1 VINFLRKID
10 WLVMVIYPLAVILM
24 EAFWLYP
31 LLVWV
36 GFWPMFAGLRPV
48 LSFISIVIVLAI
60 SLTITRVVTKR
71 DWPMGMIQF
80 IVVGAGLVTM
90 FFVLRIDY
98 GGGYS
103 FTDGGWFAHVGE
115 MFGATFDKPYTV
127 VLAVPV
133 LIYLWWRG
141 IQLGRTTSYFANI
154 YRSFV
159 IGMIALIILI
169 IFWQVSSQA
178 EDIEGPIS
186 DIGLYVIAFFF
197 FGLIALSV
205 CHMYVMRQRMPAKDT
220 VSSVWRS
227 LPIMLGV
234 IGGIIVIG
242 FVTASLL
249 SSDFFNTV
257 GNALGVVGDALYTA
271 FMWVMEKLN
280 FIFEGIFWVIRW
292 FLSLLRAPEQ
302 QEMEGPPGGGPF
314 EDVEV
319 NGIEIPEIFTTI
331 FQWVVIAAIVAL
343 VIYILAR
350 AIKRYLTRQRPEE
363 IEEIHESLWSTSS
376 LRDDLRQFLNMLGNR
391 FRRKPKKAGISY
403 DDTPG
408 RLNVRDI
415 YRRLLWET
423 SRQGITRRNYET
435 PVEYERRLE
444 KYVPEGAEQLAG
456 ITDLYS
462 EVRYGD
468 IEPREEKV
476 DNANGLWTTLR
487 GMIRRMTGS

>member
-423 SRQGITRRNYET
+423 SRQGVIRRDYET

-468 IEPREEKV
+468 MEPREEKV
-476 DNANGLWTTLR
+476 DDANGLWTALR
-487 GMIRRMTGS
+487 GMIRRMRGG